1 MDKNS
6 GLKAPKKL
14 ACLLVK
20 KCGNNGLEL
29 GNIKLITLYMCF
41 CVMEFRSRVY
51 YCIAFG
57 FRYYIVMRRLG
68 EKEADT
74 PI

>member
-1 MDKNS
+1 MDQNS

-29 GNIKLITLYMCF
+29 GNFKLITLYTKSGNSHF
-41 CVMEFRSRVY
+41 LDLLPSIQQIANLSSR
-51 YCIAFG
+51 
-57 FRYYIVMRRLG
+57 
-68 EKEADT
+68 T
-74 PI
+74 